1 MNSIISTSSIS
12 HIKKLGAEYS
22 TALLFV
28 LIWST
33 GFIVAKLGLPFS
45 PTLTFLLLRYAG
57 VLIILVP
64 LAFMMRAEWPKELV
78 WHIALAGVLVQAGYL
93 SGVWLAI
100 KLGMPAGLSALI
112 VGLQPLL
119 TAFAA
124 GFVGEKVRAR
134 QWLGLILGLGGVA
147 LVVSN
152 KMTLQGVT
160 ALTVFF
166 CVMALF
172 AITAGTLYQKKYC
185 PRFDLRAGAIIQ
197 FTASLLITLP
207 FAIWLEDLNFS
218 FDTVQWTP
226 RFIAALLWSV
236 LALSIGAMFLLYA
249 LIRNSAATH
258 VSSLMYLTPPLTA
271 MLAWLL
277 FSETFTL
284 IGIAGM
290 LLAVTGVAFVI
301 KK

>member
-1 MNSIISTSSIS
+1 MLDFSL
-12 HIKKLGAEYS
+12 IKKLRAQYS

-28 LIWST
+28 MIWST
-33 GFIVAKLGLPFS
+33 GFIVAKLGLPFA
-45 PTLTFLLLRYAG
+45 PTLTFLSLRYVG
-57 VLIILVP
+57 VLVILVP
-64 LAFMMRAEWPKELV
+64 LAILMRADWPKGHM
-78 WHIALAGVLVQAGYL
+78 WHIAFAGVLVQAGYL
-93 SGVWLAI
+93 SGVWCAI
-100 KLGMPAGLSALI
+100 KFGMPAGLSALI

-119 TAFAA
+119 TGFAA
-124 GFVGEKVRAR
+124 GFVGEKVRLR
-134 QWLGLILGLGGVA
+134 QWCGLVLGLGGVA

-152 KMTLQGVT
+152 KMTLLGVT
-160 ALTVFF
+160 SLTVFF

-185 PRFDLRAGAIIQ
+185 PRFDLLSGAIIQ

-218 FDTVQWTP
+218 LATVQWTP
-226 RFIAALLWSV
+226 RFIVALLWSI

-249 LIRNSAATH
+249 LIRNNAATH

-290 LLAVTGVAFVI
+290 LLAVTGVAFVV

>member
-1 MNSIISTSSIS
+1 MNTLYGVTSLSQLQ
-12 HIKKLGAEYS
+12 KLLTEYS
-22 TALLFV
+22 AALLFV

-45 PTLTFLLLRYAG
+45 PTLTFLLLRYGG
-57 VLIILVP
+57 VLLILVP
-64 LAFMMRAEWPKELV
+64 LALVMRATWPKNLL
-78 WHIALAGVLVQAGYL
+78 WHIAIAGVLVQAGYL

-100 KLGMPAGLSALI
+100 KFGMPAGLSALI

-124 GFVGEKVRAR
+124 GFVGEKVRMR
-134 QWLGLILGLGGVA
+134 QWLGLALGLGGVA

-152 KMTLQGVT
+152 KMTMQGVNAT
-160 ALTVFF
+160 TLFF

-185 PRFDLRAGAIIQ
+185 PHFDLRTGAIIQ
-197 FTASLLITLP
+197 FSASFLITLP
-207 FAIWLEDLNFS
+207 FAWWLEDLSFS

-226 RFIAALLWSV
+226 RFIGALLWSV

-271 MLAWLL
+271 LLAWLL
-277 FSETFTL
+277 FSESFTL
-284 IGIAGM
+284 ISSAGM